1 MITISEVANPGKLRL
16 RVFENIGRAF
26 FFFALAFPLATQAA
40 TPPGDGLSLDKL
52 GDCNWQVSYRGRL
65 YDLSPLTR
73 ESLTRPIENDIREAL
88 ERVPE
93 ANARLEAMGKHF
105 RDAKNQ
111 TVLASIF
118 IGVVVIA
125 KLLEGR
131 VKNDGDRLNY
141 HVAEG
146 AAGGFFLTETFF
158 SWRSSV
164 AAKQELVNAVDEFN
178 AHSIYKIEPANSRS
192 LEPLVSPEPAKAP

>member
-16 RVFENIGRAF
+16 RLLKSIGRAF
-26 FFFALAFPLATQAA
+26 FFSALAFPLGTQAA
-40 TPPGDGLSLDKL
+40 APPGDGLSLDKL

-73 ESLTRPIENDIREAL
+73 ESLARPIENDIRYAL

-93 ANARLEAMGKHF
+93 ASDRLRAMSQHF

-111 TVLASIF
+111 TVIASIF
-118 IGVVVIA
+118 IGALVIA

-178 AHSIYKIEPANSRS
+178 AHSIYKIEPANGRS
-192 LEPLVSPEPAKAP
+192 LEPFVAPEPAKAP

>member
-16 RVFENIGRAF
+16 KLLSNIGRAF
-26 FFFALAFPLATQAA
+26 LFFALALSLATRASA
-40 TPPGDGLSLDKL
+40 GDGLSLDKL

-73 ESLTRPIENDIREAL
+73 ESLTRPIENDIRYAL

-93 ANARLEAMGKHF
+93 ANERLQAMSQHF

-111 TVLASIF
+111 TVIASIF
-118 IGVVVIA
+118 IGALVIA

-158 SWRSSV
+158 SWRSNV

-178 AHSIYKIEPANSRS
+178 AHSLYKIEPANSRS
-192 LEPLVSPEPAKAP
+192 LEPLAASEPAKAP

>member
-1 MITISEVANPGKLRL
+1 MFK
-16 RVFENIGRAF
+16 NIGRAF
-26 FFFALAFPLATQAA
+26 FFFAAALPLATQAA
-40 TPPGDGLSLDKL
+40 PPPGDGLSLDKL

-73 ESLTRPIENDIREAL
+73 ESLTRPIENDIRYAL

-93 ANARLEAMGKHF
+93 ANERLQAMSTHF

-111 TVLASIF
+111 TVIASIF
-118 IGVVVIA
+118 IGALVIA

-131 VKNDGDRLNY
+131 VKNDNDRLNY

-146 AAGGFFLTETFF
+146 AAGGFFLIETFF

-164 AAKQELVNAVDEFN
+164 AAKQELVNAVDQFN
-178 AHSIYKIEPANSRS
+178 THSNYKIEPANGRS
-192 LEPLVSPEPAKAP
+192 LEPFIAPAPAEPPK